1 MKLRKCRELNAIDV
15 EQLLKKKLE
24 LKIRSRDYRGVGQG
38 FCLYHPHY
46 IDAAGQ
52 QHPNRAALRPSS
64 YGETQKRKKKRVQ
77 QQHGVSVIW
86 PFIWNRFWIFLI
98 WTPVKMSLGHSFP
111 NLRMSQTK
119 RHYSSPPATPSRPT
133 RGQHPTL
140 LTPGLEI
147 CRSRSQRKSRFMV
160 LRNIPMTFQ

>member
-38 FCLYHPHY
+38 LCLYHPHY

-64 YGETQKRKKKRVQ
+64 YGETQKRKKEESATAAWCISHLALHLKL
-77 QQHGVSVIW
+77 
-86 PFIWNRFWIFLI
+86 FLDFFNLDSCENEFR
-98 WTPVKMSLGHSFP
+98 SLIP
-111 NLRMSQTK
+111 KLKNVTNQE
-119 RHYSSPPATPSRPT
+119 
-133 RGQHPTL
+133 TL
-140 LTPGLEI
+140 LFSP
-147 CRSRSQRKSRFMV
+147 
-160 LRNIPMTFQ
+160 RNTLTAHQGAASHTSNPWFRNLQIS